1 MVRLSL
7 KVHLPAAHEW
17 YGWTVIL
24 ASRERLE
31 LLQKSCNSSDRSLN
45 RYKNA
50 HKTRK
55 ECVLASACLVKSH
68 RGAILTSQE
77 RMSELLQKSYY
88 LSQKM

>member
-31 LLQKSCNSSDRSLN
+31 LLQKSCNR
-45 RYKNA
+45 RVVTVQTG
-50 HKTRK
+50 H
-55 ECVLASACLVKSH
+55 
-68 RGAILTSQE
+68 
-77 RMSELLQKSYY
+77 
-88 LSQKM
+88 